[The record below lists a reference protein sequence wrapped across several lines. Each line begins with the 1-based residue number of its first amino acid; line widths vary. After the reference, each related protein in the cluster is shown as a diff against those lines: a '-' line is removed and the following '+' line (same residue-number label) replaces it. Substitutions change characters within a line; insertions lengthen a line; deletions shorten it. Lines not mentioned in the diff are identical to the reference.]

1 MKKILI
7 LTTCILLLLAAGC
20 KSKQEE
26 PTVEDLSGK
35 MEAPAWANPQDYD
48 YSTSMTA
55 VIEVNLQADYPESA
69 KEWIVMPDDRLA
81 AFIGEECCG
90 VADLQ
95 DGLFFLFI
103 TEPEGATDA
112 QVSLRYYSA
121 HFKNLFVA
129 ADVFAFRNDDQQGS
143 VMEPYV
149 PNFKVIKSN

>member
-35 MEAPAWANPQDYD
+35 MEAPAWTNPQEYD
-48 YSTSMTA
+48 YSSSMTA
-55 VIEVNLQADYPESA
+55 VIEVNLQVSYPESA
-69 KEWIVMPDDRLA
+69 KEWTVMPGDRLA
-81 AFIGEECCG
+81 AFIGEERCG

-95 DGLFFLFI
+95 DNLFFLYI
-103 TEPEGATDA
+103 TEPEGAADA
-112 QVSLRYYSA
+112 KVSLRYYSA
-121 HFKNLFVA
+121 YYKNLFVA
-129 ADVFAFRNDDQQGS
+129 ADAFAFRNDDQQGS